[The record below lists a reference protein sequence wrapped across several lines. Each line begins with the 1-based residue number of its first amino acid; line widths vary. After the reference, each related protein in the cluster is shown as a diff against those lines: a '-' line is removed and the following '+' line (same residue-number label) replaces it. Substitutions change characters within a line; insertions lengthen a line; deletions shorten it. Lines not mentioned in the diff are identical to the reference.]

1 MEKDPESA
9 KKEKS
14 SSLQLLEVNLT
25 QKSKSLNDILSQ
37 ATAPP
42 LPITRSR
49 SSIVAADGCK
59 IKIKT
64 SVPKVEVD
72 TLKPKLV
79 KQKKSICEE
88 DFEQDEERDK
98 ATDMKKLV
106 KELPIFKVSMERP
119 EKFNVLKQKSLTEDI
134 MSADR
139 LREKEKV
146 RQNIQKQASLNEDLI
161 YRYFKSIQIFFNQN

>member
-1 MEKDPESA
+1 MEKAEAQRLDPNLASRQ
-9 KKEKS
+9 
-14 SSLQLLEVNLT
+14 SLTVSCI
-25 QKSKSLNDILSQ
+25 QKSRSLNDIISQSQ
-37 ATAPP
+37 AQPSLTDLSP
-42 LPITRSR
+42 LTRSR
-49 SSIVAADGCK
+49 SSLITIDGQKVRIKAANPERLEA
-59 IKIKT
+59 
-64 SVPKVEVD
+64 VVD

-88 DFEQDEERDK
+88 QLDPDEDEERDK

-106 KELPIFKVSMERP
+106 KELPMFPISLERP
-119 EKFNVLKQKSLTEDI
+119 ERNNVLKQKSLTEEI

-161 YRYFKSIQIFFNQN
+161 YR